1 MKEVIMSF
9 LSKTLNMDSES
20 ISEKLFKK
28 SEDGQLTDEIND
40 NALSELLSFDA
51 ARIQKL
57 RESTPKRE
65 ELENQYKRGQK
76 EALLELETKL
86 KKKYDVT
93 EDLTGTSLVDSIVG
107 KVQSVK
113 LDDEKVKM
121 HPLVLDLQ
129 EKLTRQVDETKR
141 EYEARIEALETG
153 YKRKETFGAVNA
165 KIKEIFDSARPILP
179 TDPSKAAIARDEF
192 TERFKDY
199 DYEILE
205 NGRILPVSN
214 GKRLEDAHGNP
225 IYLDQLVKDQ
235 VVRRFDIQQQT
246 DKGGGGNKNDPNPAN
261 GFKIPKTFEEYENA
275 IYQAKTSDERIAINQ
290 AWEQSQKAA
299 V

>member
-1 MKEVIMSF
+1 MKELIMGF

-28 SEDGQLTDEIND
+28 SEDGQLTDDLTD
-40 NALSELLSFDA
+40 NALSELLQFDA
-51 ARIQKL
+51 ARVQKL
-57 RESTPKRE
+57 REGSPKRE

-93 EDLTGTSLVDSIVG
+93 EEITGVSLVDSIVG
-107 KVQSVK
+107 KIQSVK

-129 EKLTRQVDETKR
+129 DKLTRQVDETKR
-141 EYEARIEALETG
+141 EYEARIAALETG
-153 YKRKETFGAVNA
+153 YKRKETFGVVNA
-165 KIKEIFDSARPILP
+165 KIKEFFDAARPILP

-192 TERFKDY
+192 ADRFRDY
-199 DYEILE
+199 DYEILD
-205 NGRILPVSN
+205 NGKILPVKD

-225 IYLDQLVKDQ
+225 LYLDYLVKDQ
-235 VVRRFDIQQQT
+235 VVRRFDIQQQ
-246 DKGGGGNKNDPNPAN
+246 DPKGGGGNKNDPNPRNDFA
-261 GFKIPKTFEEYENA
+261 IPKNFEEYENA
-275 IYQAKTSDERIAINQ
+275 IYNAKTSEERIAINQ
-290 AWEQSQKAA
+290 AWEQSQKVA
-299 V
+299 